1 MATLTLEV
9 PEELV
14 SLIGSS
20 EAAAT
25 RAKESLVLDLLREGR
40 ISQGKAA
47 QLLGLTRY
55 DILDLMAQHQ
65 IPSGPATAE
74 EMRQE
79 IEDLRHFVEGTDAHD
94 GRQ

>member
-20 EAAAT
+20 EAAAA

-79 IEDLRHFVEGTDAHD
+79 IEDLRHFVEGTDARD